1 MTREFPDFKN
11 DIIGGLLASQ
21 PGQFADVARLGNTLA
36 SQPPNPLVL
45 IRQLGLDSRKVY
57 LFRTAKGGEPIG
69 REIQYPGDATEF
81 NDTDDRFLSGRSS
94 AFGTPVVCNMFI
106 GAPKH
111 TNPSTGVTLP
121 AASIFMDLVVCE
133 VSQER
138 NIVVTPVNGR
148 DGTVKEYISDGD
160 YAIGMKGKIVGTG
173 YLYPVAAVQ
182 NLLKVCRAKIA
193 VDVESPYLREVFGIT
208 RMVIA
213 SYRLWQEEGIEGEQ
227 MFEITALSESAL
239 ETELASI

>member
-21 PGQFADVARLGNTLA
+21 PGQFADSARLGNTLA

-45 IRQLGLDSRKVY
+45 IRQLGLDARKVY
-57 LFRTAKGGEPIG
+57 LFRTAKGGEPVG

-81 NDTDDRFLSGRSS
+81 NDTDDRFQTGFSK
-94 AFGTPVVCNMFI
+94 FGTPVVCNMI
-106 GAPKH
+106 IKAQGH
-111 TNPSTGVTLP
+111 TNPSTGQ
-121 AASIFMDLVVCE
+121 SIGPSSILMDLVVCE

-160 YAIGMKGKIVGTG
+160 YSIGMKGKIVGTG
-173 YLYPVAAVQ
+173 YLYPVTAVQ

-213 SYRLWQEEGIEGEQ
+213 SYRLWQEEGVEGEQ